1 MRASALALVL
11 AAVLLAGCGG
21 SGSSAST
28 NGEASKSPTQVLADA
43 KKAASAAASAHVAGS
58 IKSSGTPVTLD
69 LSTVRGKGA
78 TGSMSTNGAGFS
90 LVRIGDT
97 IYIKGSDEFLKQN
110 AGSLVAQL
118 LHDKWLKASLSKG
131 RFRSLAPLTSVGQLL
146 GLVSAHHGKLANDGK
161 TTYKGQQ
168 VVAIRDRSD
177 NSKLYVAAT
186 GKPYPV
192 AIVGGKTNQSGT
204 ITFDD
209 WNKKVSLSAPSGA
222 IDISK
227 FGG

>member
-1 MRASALALVL
+1 MRASTLALVL

-28 NGEASKSPTQVLADA
+28 NGEASKSPTHVLADA

-131 RFRSLAPLTSVGQLL
+131 RFASLAPLTSVGLLL
-146 GLVSAHHGKLANDGK
+146 GLVSSHHGKLANDGK

-168 VVAIRDRSD
+168 VVAIRDTSD

-192 AIVGGKTNQSGT
+192 AIVGGKANQSGT
-204 ITFDD
+204 IMFDD